1 MELNPPQL
9 LLREKPGDMSPYITH
24 STLQPLFSQQM
35 MYSSCF
41 SSELHASASPRQRWW
56 TQWKVIFLR
65 ETWQVY
71 SRAFTCRCHHR
82 VSHRYPWKGN
92 LPSQSLLT
100 VSCWSSPCNSRLLD
114 WRWKAILA
122 LTTSSLALSHLTD
135 PAWENH
141 LCSKRTFTFRD
152 NAKVHTS
159 RPKKRGKSFSCA
171 GDKAGTWHLSNKIYQ
186 LPKKIGKLEDDLWE
200 IRRKQNFYPLDFS

>member
-1 MELNPPQL
+1 MELNPLQL
-9 LLREKPGDMSPYITH
+9 LLREKPGDMSPYIMR

-41 SSELHASASPRQRWW
+41 SSELHAAASPRQRWW

-71 SRAFTCRCHHR
+71 SRTFACRCHHR
-82 VSHRYPWKGN
+82 ISHSYPWKGN

-100 VSCWSSPCNSRLLD
+100 VLCWSSPCNSRLLD

-122 LTTSSLALSHLTD
+122 LTTSLPGTFSPNWSLNASARVKAQKKGQKFQLCRRQSRNLTFV
-135 PAWENH
+135 
-141 LCSKRTFTFRD
+141 K
-152 NAKVHTS
+152 
-159 RPKKRGKSFSCA
+159 
-171 GDKAGTWHLSNKIYQ
+171 
-186 LPKKIGKLEDDLWE
+186 
-200 IRRKQNFYPLDFS
+200 